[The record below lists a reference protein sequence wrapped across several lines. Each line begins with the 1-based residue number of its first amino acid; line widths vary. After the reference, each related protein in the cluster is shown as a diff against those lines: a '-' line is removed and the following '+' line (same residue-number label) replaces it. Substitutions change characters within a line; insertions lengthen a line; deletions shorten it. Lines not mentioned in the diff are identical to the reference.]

1 MNDVDLQIITK
12 HDERFGKPIWNK
24 ELIHE
29 IGKGYDKIAIVDC
42 DEPELIYT
50 LRSNKVGSHGGEVSF
65 PGGMHEEDDISLEIT
80 ALRESEEETG
90 LNRDQVQI
98 IGSTDTV
105 VSRYNVSVT
114 PYVGIVPDDISLNN
128 DSDEIEACFRVPINY
143 LLEDKRYRND
153 RIERN
158 GESFFMPA
166 YKFDSFIIW
175 GLTAMMT
182 VDFLNIALDAGI
194 DLKTEGK

>member
-1 MNDVDLQIITK
+1 MLNEIITK
-12 HDERFGKPIWNK
+12 LKVYEGNPPVE
-24 ELIHE
+24 ELR
-29 IGKGYDKIAIVDC
+29 KAAVLIAVVDC

-114 PYVGIVPDDISLNN
+114 PYVGIVPDDISLNL
-128 DSDEIEACFRVPINY
+128 SLIHI
-143 LLEDKRYRND
+143 
-153 RIERN
+153 
-158 GESFFMPA
+158 
-166 YKFDSFIIW
+166 
-175 GLTAMMT
+175 
-182 VDFLNIALDAGI
+182 
-194 DLKTEGK
+194 